1 MYNVLRSITVV
12 GRHHMVY
19 LANSNEIGENEMFN
33 TIVKIT
39 VAIAGIAAAGI
50 LFVLVLSPNVMDNLF
65 SILIAV
71 VVIIASAVFIA
82 RS

>member
-1 MYNVLRSITVV
+1 MYNMLRSITVV

-65 SILIAV
+65 NILIAV

>member
-65 SILIAV
+65 NILIAV

>member
-1 MYNVLRSITVV
+1 MYNVFRSITVV

-65 SILIAV
+65 NILIAV

>member
-1 MYNVLRSITVV
+1 VYNVFRSITVV

-65 SILIAV
+65 NILIAV

>member
-1 MYNVLRSITVV
+1 
-12 GRHHMVY
+12 RHHMVY

-65 SILIAV
+65 NILIAV

>member
-1 MYNVLRSITVV
+1 
-12 GRHHMVY
+12 MVY

-65 SILIAV
+65 NILIAV

>member
-1 MYNVLRSITVV
+1 
-12 GRHHMVY
+12 MVY

>member
-1 MYNVLRSITVV
+1 
-12 GRHHMVY
+12 MVY

-71 VVIIASAVFIA
+71 VVIIVSAVFIA

>member
-1 MYNVLRSITVV
+1 MYNVFRSITVV

-71 VVIIASAVFIA
+71 VVIIVSAVFIA